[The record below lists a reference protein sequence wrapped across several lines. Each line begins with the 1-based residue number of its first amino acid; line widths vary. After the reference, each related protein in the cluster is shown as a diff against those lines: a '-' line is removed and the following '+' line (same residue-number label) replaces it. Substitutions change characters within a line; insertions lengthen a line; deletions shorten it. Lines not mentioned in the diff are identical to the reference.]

1 MENSRRRFIVQSAL
15 LAAGALMPHSLVARI
30 LAPRS
35 LAAGDFATR
44 SLTEGEAMP
53 HSLVAGEFMPDS
65 LAGMWKEPR
74 YRIAVCDWMI
84 LKRQKLG
91 AFQLTKEIGA
101 DGLELDMGGL
111 GDRPAFDNKLRDAAT
126 RQQFLDKAKELN
138 IAISSIAMSGFYAQS
153 FAERTETPDLVQDC
167 IDTMVAMKVKIA
179 FLPLG
184 VKGDLIQH
192 PELRPQIV
200 QRLKEA
206 GAKAKKAG
214 VIIGIETALSAA
226 EEVKLLDEINSK
238 HIRSYFNFSN
248 AIKEGRDLQQE
259 LRTLGRQRICQIH
272 CTNADGV
279 WLEKDP
285 KINMPAVKKT
295 LDDMGWSGW
304 LVIERSRDANDPKN
318 VKKNFSANAA
328 YLKSIFHA

>member
-1 MENSRRRFIVQSAL
+1 MENSRRRFIAQSVL
-15 LAAGALMPHSLVARI
+15 VAAGLLMPRLLSAGNSRSGSFEDDGNLV
-30 LAPRS
+30 
-35 LAAGDFATR
+35 
-44 SLTEGEAMP
+44 
-53 HSLVAGEFMPDS
+53 PDS
-65 LAGMWKEPR
+65 PAEREGMSDSRTRMWKEPR

-111 GDRPAFDNKLRDAAT
+111 GDRPAFDNKLRDAPT

-238 HIRSYFNFSN
+238 HIQSYFNFSN

-259 LRTLGRQRICQIH
+259 LRTLGRHRICQIH
-272 CTNADGV
+272 CTDADGV
-279 WLEKDP
+279 WLENDP